1 MTLLYAPHENKNS
14 LYQKLYKRFIPVYR
28 SDLADV

>member
-14 LYQKLYKRFIPVYR
+14 LDQKFYKRFIHVYR
-28 SDLADV
+28 SDLAGV